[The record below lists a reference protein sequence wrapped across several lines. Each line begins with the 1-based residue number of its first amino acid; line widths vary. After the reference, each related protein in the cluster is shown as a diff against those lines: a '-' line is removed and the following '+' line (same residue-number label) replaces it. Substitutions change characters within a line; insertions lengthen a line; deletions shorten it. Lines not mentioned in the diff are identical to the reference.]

1 MSLTASN
8 SYSGVTTVTNGFLRL
23 EDSFALGSTNAGTIV
38 TNDASLGLLDY
49 EDQEL
54 VLGPVTIGA
63 GCTLDTRARM
73 APHSAMEPGSVLAS
87 LAMAA
92 GVALAAVFAGSRRD
106 WRAGWEASL
115 SIGATGRHPAAVRE
129 RVVASK
135 APTEPLRL
143 RFRTCR

>member
-1 MSLTASN
+1 MMASSLLVPAWFVIVHEQ
-8 SYSGVTTVTNGFLRL
+8 SGAHDIFTYR
-23 EDSFALGSTNAGTIV
+23 
-38 TNDASLGLLDY
+38 
-49 EDQEL
+49 
-54 VLGPVTIGA
+54 
-63 GCTLDTRARM
+63 
-73 APHSAMEPGSVLAS
+73 S

-106 WRAGWEASL
+106 WRAGREASL